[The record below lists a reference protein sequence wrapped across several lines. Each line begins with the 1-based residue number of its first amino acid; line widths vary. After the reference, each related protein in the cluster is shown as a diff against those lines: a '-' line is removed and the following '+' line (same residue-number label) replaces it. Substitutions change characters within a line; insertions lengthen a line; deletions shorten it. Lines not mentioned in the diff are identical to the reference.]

1 MSSWQGTARSNYVR
15 VENIDALRAALE
27 PWPIT
32 MHETEDHLVAFF
44 AETDD
49 GDFPSFKTD
58 ENGEEIEFSFADVV
72 MPHVAVGEV
81 LVTMTI
87 GAEGRRYLTGAASA
101 LVRDGDG
108 NVESLSFGLNDIYDL
123 AAMKFGVDE
132 ESINRAEA

>member
-32 MHETEDHLVAFF
+32 MHKTEDHLVAFF

-72 MPHVAVGEV
+72 MPHIAAGEV
-81 LVTMTI
+81 LVTMSV
-87 GAEGRRYLTGAASA
+87 GAEGHRYLTGVTSA

-108 NVESLSFGLNDIYDL
+108 NVESLSFGLDAIYQL
-123 AAMKFGVDE
+123 AAEQFGVDQA
-132 ESINRAEA
+132 SINRAEA